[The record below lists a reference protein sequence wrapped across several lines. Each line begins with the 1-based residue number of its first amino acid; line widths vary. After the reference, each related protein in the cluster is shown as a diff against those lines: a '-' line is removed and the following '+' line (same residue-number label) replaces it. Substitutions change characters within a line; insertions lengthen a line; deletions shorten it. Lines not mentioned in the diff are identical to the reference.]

1 MPPSN
6 IGDHCAVFKTLGNQL
21 RFEVVRPVPPSRNP
35 RDHVDAL
42 KFISTV
48 RCTLLPCC
56 IRRQAGPGQRSEKK
70 RSLWRST
77 RRSSWYTTSF
87 SLSLTLGRL
96 LLLGATL
103 GLLSSLLLLN
113 ATLSLLHCLL
123 LLGSALG
130 LLSKLLLLLSL
141 TLNCLLLLLGA
152 TLGLLRRL
160 LLLLLSLTLNRLFL
174 LLGATLSLLRG
185 LLLLGASLSLYSP
198 LLLLDSALSHFGRL
212 VPLTLSFCL
221 NGCSLRIA
229 LF

>member
-103 GLLSSLLLLN
+103 GLLSSLLLL
-113 ATLSLLHCLL
+113 
-123 LLGSALG
+123 
-130 LLSKLLLLLSL
+130 LLSL

-152 TLGLLRRL
+152 TLGLLRCL